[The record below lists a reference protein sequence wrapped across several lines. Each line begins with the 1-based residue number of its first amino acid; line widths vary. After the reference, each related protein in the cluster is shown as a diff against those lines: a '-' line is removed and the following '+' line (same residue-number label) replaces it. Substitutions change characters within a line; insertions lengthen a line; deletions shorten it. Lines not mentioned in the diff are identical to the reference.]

1 MSIGYKME
9 QNFIFTECNFGIFL
23 EMFTSSGTHYIY
35 ISSLYTYNGILTFHE
50 CNISILYY
58 KET

>member
-35 ISSLYTYNGILTFHE
+35 IY
-50 CNISILYY
+50 ISVAYIHIT
-58 KET
+58 EF